1 VLTLVASV
9 QGEPSFATHGN
20 DACECGGTRVERF
33 EDLAGKQHLK
43 WLHERDELAHLQK
56 VTWGFR
62 TPSKLT
68 LAFQKGFVNQV
79 TARLQRLFKILHP
92 TTVKV
97 IEPHDDVE
105 RLLREA
111 QCREVRTL
119 PRDVQT
125 SLRRPDVTRVDPIA
139 VNVDSHYVSTELGS
153 RYGVTPIATGD
164 IQYVSAGPNQ
174 PLMPAKPRAGPLIL
188 FLS

>member
-1 VLTLVASV
+1 MAGVL
-9 QGEPSFATHGN
+9 GEPSFATHGN
-20 DACECGGTRVERF
+20 DACECGRARVERF
-33 EDLAGKQHLK
+33 EDLAGEQYFE
-43 WLHERDELAHLQK
+43 WFHERDELAHLQE
-56 VTWGFR
+56 VTWGIR

-68 LAFQKGFVNQV
+68 LAFEKGFVNQV
-79 TARLQRLFKILHP
+79 TARFQRLFEILHP
-92 TTVKV
+92 ATVEV

-105 RLLREA
+105 RLLRKG

-139 VNVDSHYVSTELGS
+139 VTVDSHDVSTQLGS
-153 RYGVTPIATGD
+153 CYGVTPVPTGD
-164 IQYVSAGPNQ
+164 IQYMSAGPKQ
-174 PLMPAKPRAGPLIL
+174 PLMPAKPRARPLVL